1 MLKLFLI
8 LSLARFDEASC
19 HVMTCCLE
27 RAMWPGPEG
36 GLWPM
41 ACEDLE
47 AANDHQSEPE
57 GPSPGE
63 PSDEAPPPASTLI
76 AALLETQN

>member
-1 MLKLFLI
+1 
-8 LSLARFDEASC
+8 
-19 HVMTCCLE
+19 
-27 RAMWPGPEG
+27 MWPGPEG